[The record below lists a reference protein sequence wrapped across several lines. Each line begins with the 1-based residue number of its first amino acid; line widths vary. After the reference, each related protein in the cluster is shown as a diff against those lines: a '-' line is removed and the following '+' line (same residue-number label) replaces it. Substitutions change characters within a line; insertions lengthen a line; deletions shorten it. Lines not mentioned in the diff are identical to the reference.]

1 MFKRVSMQ
9 QYIVKRDNFIQQ
21 DVDGLV
27 EAGFS
32 ESFARVLATRG
43 VNVGNLESFLGEG
56 KYNDP
61 FLMQGMVDAVAAV
74 KAAAVGGGKILIYG
88 DYDADGLTASSLLSL
103 FFTRN
108 GIANDVVIPERED
121 GYGMHTHLVKP
132 LLDSGNYSLLITVDC
147 GISNADVVDELHGLY
162 PDLKIVVTD
171 HHEVPTTIPDC
182 VCVNPKLGN
191 YPFRYLSGSGVAYKL
206 VQAIAGTEQ
215 AIDYADIAMI
225 GTIADIMPLCDENRT
240 IVKHGLANFNHKGL
254 KLLAEKSKCSKPI
267 TATDIAMRIGPR
279 INASGRVSSPLTALQ
294 VLLSADRADSDAV
307 ESLCQLNDKRK
318 EILDEIVAKAEKQ
331 CDDKKISSDRLV
343 YLYGEDWQHGLLGI
357 VANKFRERYNLPA
370 VVMTREG
377 DNYVGS
383 ARGVDGVDLHSLFVQ
398 SEDLLVRFGGHNASV
413 GFTVSAENLVSLQRR
428 LSGLLVEMPADC
440 FDKKLYYDLD
450 VDGTF
455 TYSDVLKL
463 SDMLQPMLPS
473 DGIVLHVKNYVK
485 YANSFGKDGS
495 HISFTMADG
504 LQLKGFFSYSKY
516 LEALKTGAEVS
527 ALCTLEYSAYDNDI
541 IGIVSAID
549 LLPSLHFEN
558 LYDIIY
564 ARNIDCQ
571 QGSKCECG
579 AQNLNE
585 LLRSSS
591 IAVVFDTY
599 NQYLKHCD
607 GFHDLPVRFFHAG
620 ADDRCVVISPDE
632 DLSIFDNVV
641 VFTDKESVRR
651 YSDNAVYVFIDK
663 IQRPTLNRQL
673 CALVYKS
680 LTAKGK
686 FDCVIGLYNKFLLEK
701 MTLAQ
706 YISAVKVFEQ
716 LNLIST
722 DYQYSLEIFHC
733 KVNLEDSAVFNYLKN

>member
-1 MFKRVSMQ
+1 MQ

-27 EAGFS
+27 GAGFS
-32 ESFARVLATRG
+32 ESFARVLSTRG
-43 VNVGNLESFLGEG
+43 VNIGNLESFLGEG
-56 KYNDP
+56 KYHDP
-61 FLMQGMVDAVAAV
+61 FLMQGMKEAVNAVKQAAV
-74 KAAAVGGGKILIYG
+74 SGGKILIYG

-108 GIANDVVIPERED
+108 GIVNDIVIPERED
-121 GYGMHTHLVKP
+121 GYGMHTHLVRP

-147 GISNADVVDELHGLY
+147 GISNADVVDELQGLY

-171 HHEVPTTIPDC
+171 HHEVPQVTPNCI
-182 VCVNPKLGN
+182 CVNPKLGD

-206 VQAIAGTEQ
+206 VQAIAGQEQ

-254 KLLAEKSKCSKPI
+254 RLLAEKSKCSKPI

-279 INASGRVSSPLTALQ
+279 INASGRVASPLTALH
-294 VLLSADRADSDAV
+294 VLLSADRADTDAV

-318 EILDEIVAKAEKQ
+318 EILDEIVAKTEKQ
-331 CDDKKISSDRLV
+331 CDDKKIFADRLV

-357 VANKFRERYNLPA
+357 VANKFREKYNLPA
-370 VVMTREG
+370 VVMTRDG

-383 ARGVDGVDLHSLFVQ
+383 ARGVDGIDLHSLFVQ
-398 SEDLLVRFGGHNASV
+398 SEDLLVRFGGHKASV
-413 GFTVSAENLVSLQRR
+413 GFTVSADKLVELKQR
-428 LSGLLVEMPADC
+428 LSKLLNDMPTDC

-495 HISFTMADG
+495 HLSFTMADG
-504 LQLKGFFSYSKY
+504 LQLKGFFSYTKY

-527 ALCTLEYSAYDNDI
+527 ALCTLEYSSYDNDV
-541 IGIVSAID
+541 IGIVSAIE

-558 LYDIIY
+558 LYDIVY

-571 QGSKCECG
+571 STCKQECS
-579 AQNLNE
+579 AKKLS
-585 LLRSSS
+585 LLLQSAS
-591 IAVVFDTY
+591 IAVVFDNY
-599 NQYLKHCD
+599 NQYLKHNEMLQ
-607 GFHDLPVRFFHAG
+607 GLPVRFFHAG
-620 ADDRCVVISPDE
+620 ADDRCVLISPDE
-632 DLSIFDNVV
+632 DLSSFDNVV
-641 VFTDKESVRR
+641 VFTDKESIRK
-651 YSDNAVYVFIDK
+651 YADNAQYIYIDK
-663 IQRPTLNRQL
+663 LQRPMLNRQL

-680 LTAKGK
+680 LLAKGK
-686 FDCVIGLYNKFLLEK
+686 FDSIIGLYNKFLLEK

-716 LNLIST
+716 LHLIST
-722 DYQYSLEIFHC
+722 DYQYSLEISDC